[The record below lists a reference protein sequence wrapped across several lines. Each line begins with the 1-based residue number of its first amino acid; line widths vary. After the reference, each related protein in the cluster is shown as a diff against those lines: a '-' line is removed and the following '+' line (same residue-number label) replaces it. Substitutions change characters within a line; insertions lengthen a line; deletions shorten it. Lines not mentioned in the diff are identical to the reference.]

1 MADALSGNAT
11 QGSDDAIETTDR
23 NRAVALLL
31 RSVAGAVIGLVVAAT
46 QGVIADHENAA
57 AAFLSTHS
65 FRRYVR
71 LMGSI
76 V

>member
-23 NRAVALLL
+23 NRAVALL

-46 QGVIADHENAA
+46 QGVIADYENAA